1 MVLLIIDLIKLPPP
15 SPYKSYLTLCKRRT
29 RQLLIPYLLWSVI
42 KWAIGGSF
50 YLDRLINTFVAG
62 GFFWFLWAL
71 WVISIIFIM
80 GNMLSRI
87 LSIRQEIMDGVITV
101 SIILVMVLGDIRIL
115 GFQFISYYFVFYII
129 GYYCNKYNKLLI
141 TNNIWFVIFCGVVWL
156 SMASFWNMHKL
167 PFFLEEI
174 PYIPKSLLLY
184 AYRFV
189 TALVGLFAL
198 LNVGHRFLNGM
209 KSFNTHIVHIGKVSL
224 GLYVIHLVIIISL
237 SKWLVAVLPSCPL
250 SMLIG
255 ISFTLTCCLA
265 ISIVEILSRCKI
277 TAKLLLGK
285 V

>member
-1 MVLLIIDLIKLPPP
+1 M
-15 SPYKSYLTLCKRRT
+15 
-29 RQLLIPYLLWSVI
+29 IPYLLWSVI

-50 YLDRLINTFVAG
+50 YLDKLINTFVAG

-71 WVISIIFIM
+71 WVISMTFIT

-87 LSIRQEIMDGVITV
+87 LSIRQEIMDSVITV
-101 SIILVMVLGDIRIL
+101 SIVLVMFFGDIRIF

-129 GYYCNKYNKLLI
+129 GYYCNKYNKLLL
-141 TNNIWFVIFCGVVWL
+141 TNNIWFVIFCGMIWL
-156 SMASFWNMHKL
+156 FMASFWNMHKL
-167 PFFLEEI
+167 PFFLEDI

-184 AYRFV
+184 AYRFA
-189 TALVGLFAL
+189 TAFVGLFVL

-237 SKWLVAVLPSCPL
+237 SKWLVAILPSYPL
-250 SMLIG
+250 PILIG

-265 ISIVEILSRCKI
+265 ISIVEILSRFKI
-277 TAKLLLGK
+277 TAKILLGK